1 MNDERLQ
8 DDEVLN
14 LSGDEWECESEEC
27 IEDQLGDPDDPGPQL
42 ATPLGLLGGTLERV
56 NEVEIMTEV
65 EEETCCSSTFEEASD
80 RDYEELQGLFDE
92 AGSLIIGGLELMNMA
107 LQMHDS
113 FEVQ

>member
-1 MNDERLQ
+1 
-8 DDEVLN
+8 
-14 LSGDEWECESEEC
+14 
-27 IEDQLGDPDDPGPQL
+27 
-42 ATPLGLLGGTLERV
+42 
-56 NEVEIMTEV
+56 MTEV
-65 EEETCCSSTFEEASD
+65 EEETCCSSTFEEESD

>member
-1 MNDERLQ
+1 
-8 DDEVLN
+8 
-14 LSGDEWECESEEC
+14 
-27 IEDQLGDPDDPGPQL
+27 
-42 ATPLGLLGGTLERV
+42 
-56 NEVEIMTEV
+56 MTEV

-80 RDYEELQGLFDE
+80 RDYEEFQGLFDE